1 MHNTDDLDAE
11 LKWNHSDEFYSAQKS
26 KMSIPWLMIGQA
38 VILFIAV
45 AIGRKVITDIS
56 ANIGS
61 KVRGE
66 NPNISRKALAYM
78 SEAVVAELGVS
89 VGETVVPG
97 IRRQ

>member
-11 LKWNHSDEFYSAQKS
+11 LEWNHSDEFYSAKKP

-56 ANIGS
+56 TNIGG

-66 NPNISRKALAYM
+66 NPTIGRKALAYM
-78 SEAVVAELGVS
+78 SEAVVAEIGAS